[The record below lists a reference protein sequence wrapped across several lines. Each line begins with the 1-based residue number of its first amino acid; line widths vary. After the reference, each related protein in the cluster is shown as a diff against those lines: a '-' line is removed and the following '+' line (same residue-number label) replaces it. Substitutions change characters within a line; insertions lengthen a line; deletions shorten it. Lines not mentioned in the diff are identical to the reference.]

1 MSSDPVIV
9 VGAGL
14 AGLACAQ
21 RLTAAG
27 IEVTVLEASDAVGGR
42 VRTDVIDGFRCD
54 RGFQLV
60 NPTYPALKRVV
71 DIEALDLKPFA
82 AGVRVAHGSTRST
95 LADPRREPTLLP
107 ATLTAPLGTLSDKLR
122 FLRWAVQALRPVDRL
137 LRRPDHTL
145 AEDLDQW
152 ELRGPLRTGVVEPF
166 LAGVVAE
173 REQSTSANFAA
184 LLLRSF
190 LLGTPS
196 VPSLGV
202 SRLPELMAAGLPDG
216 TVRPSTPVRGI
227 GHTTVQTDGGEVT
240 GAAVVVATD
249 PPAAAALTGEPTP
262 PMKALTT
269 FWHTAPEPPTTAR
282 LLHLDAEARGPV
294 INTAVMTTAAPTYA
308 PAGRPLIATT
318 VLGADGSSEAE
329 RVARTHAGVIY
340 GVDTDSWELVTTH
353 AIAGALPAQPP
364 PLEARRPVRLASG
377 AYVCGDHRDT
387 ASIQGALVSGRR
399 AAQAV
404 LQDLGLAA

>member
-1 MSSDPVIV
+1 M
-9 VGAGL
+9 
-14 AGLACAQ
+14 
-21 RLTAAG
+21 
-27 IEVTVLEASDAVGGR
+27 
-42 VRTDVIDGFRCD
+42 
-54 RGFQLV
+54 
-60 NPTYPALKRVV
+60 
-71 DIEALDLKPFA
+71 
-82 AGVRVAHGSTRST
+82 
-95 LADPRREPTLLP
+95 
-107 ATLTAPLGTLSDKLR
+107 
-122 FLRWAVQALRPVDRL
+122 
-137 LRRPDHTL
+137 
-145 AEDLDQW
+145 
-152 ELRGPLRTGVVEPF
+152 VEPF

-173 REQSTSANFAA
+173 RQGSTSANFAA

-202 SRLPELMAAGLPDG
+202 SRLPELMAARLAEGS
-216 TVRPSTPVRGI
+216 VRLDVPGPRNR
-227 GHTTVQTDGGEVT
+227 HRTTVETDGGEVT

-282 LLHLDAEARGPV
+282 LLHLDADARGPV
-294 INTAVMTTAAPTYA
+294 INTAVLTTAAPTYA

-329 RVARTHAGVIY
+329 RVARAHAGVIY
-340 GVDTDSWELVTTH
+340 GVVHRQRGSSSR
-353 AIAGALPAQPP
+353 PMSSRPP
-364 PLEARRPVRLASG
+364 CPPSHHRCRHVGRSGWPSG

-399 AAQAV
+399 AARAV
-404 LQDLGLAA
+404 LTDLGVRCALGSGAP